1 VLGKY
6 DPKESERRTADFWEK
21 KGIYKFK
28 PAKRSE
34 VYSIDT
40 PPPYVSGALHV
51 GHVFSYTQ
59 ADFVARYKRMRG
71 YSVFYPMGFDNNGLP
86 TELRVEKDFNV
97 VASQLG
103 REKFIGL
110 VEKTADGYEEGYRKA
125 WKSVGLS
132 VDWSLLYRTIDKN
145 AQKASQLSFID
156 LYEMGRVYRKE
167 TPTMWC
173 PKEKT
178 AVSQMELQDK
188 KVKSKFVYLRFA
200 KGVDIATTRPE
211 LLPACVA
218 IFVNPEDGKHK
229 KLIGKSVKVPLFGNE
244 VKVLADKRVDPA
256 KGTGVVMC
264 CTFGDQT
271 DIEWYK
277 AYDLDLRIAMDK
289 EGRMLVGEYKGM
301 KAKQAR
307 EAIIEKLRQGGYII
321 KEEEIEHDV
330 NTHDRCGTE
339 VEFLVTPQWY
349 VRVLDLKE
357 ELLRRGEE
365 LEWHPDYM
373 RHRYANWITGLQWD
387 WGISRQRFFGIPFPV
402 WYCAKCG
409 EIKLADREQLPVDPL
424 ESKPKGKCAKCGSS
438 EFKPEE
444 DVMDTWATSSLTP
457 LINAR
462 WALDGKYMKSI
473 YPMDLRPQGHDIIS
487 TWLFSTI
494 VKCHLHTGKLPWRSV
509 LIAGHGLDS
518 KGRSMHKSIGNVIEA
533 NEAMAKYSAD
543 ALRYWAAS
551 STIGEDSSFQEKNM
565 VSAQRLVNK
574 LWNVASFIEQNCKAF
589 EVKRSE
595 RIIDRW
601 IAARAALVAK
611 SATESLD
618 KLDFASAKRAVE
630 EFFWFFADNYLE
642 FVKYRI
648 YGKDSSPNKA
658 LAETYL
664 SILKMFA
671 PFLPFVT
678 EEIYQKVFKGRLG
691 TAESIHVSEW
701 PVPDVEGIDKGSL
714 EAGDKAQKLIAF
726 VRKWKHDNSMALN
739 AELKELAMSED
750 LGELKDDIKGAM
762 NIRKISEGKG
772 SLQVP
777 ETEISVEIK
786 R

>member
-1 VLGKY
+1 MLGKY

-21 KGIYKFK
+21 AGIYKFAG
-28 PAKRSE
+28 AKRSE

-40 PPPYVSGALHV
+40 PPPYVSGDLHV
-51 GHVFSYTQ
+51 GHAFSYSQ
-59 ADFVARYKRMRG
+59 ADFIARYKRMRG

-103 REKFIGL
+103 REKFVAL
-110 VEKTADGYEEGYRKA
+110 VEKVANDYEKGYRKA
-125 WKSVGLS
+125 WTSLGLS
-132 VDWSLLYRTIDKN
+132 VDWSLLYRTIDRN
-145 AQKASQLSFID
+145 AQKASQLSFIE

-178 AVSQMELQDK
+178 AVSQMELKDV

-200 KGVDIATTRPE
+200 KGIDIATTRPE

-218 IFVNPEDGKHK
+218 IFVNPDDAKHK
-229 KLIGKSVKVPLFGNE
+229 KLIGKKVKVPLFGNE
-244 VKVLADKRVDPA
+244 VKVLSDRRVDPA

-271 DIEWYK
+271 DVEWYK
-277 AYDLDLRIAMDK
+277 AYNLDLRIVMDV

-301 KAKQAR
+301 KTKQAR
-307 EAIIEKLRQGGYII
+307 EKILERLRKEGYVV

-330 NTHDRCGTE
+330 NTHERCGTE
-339 VEFLVTPQWY
+339 IEFLVTPQWY
-349 VRVLDLKE
+349 IRILDLKD
-357 ELLRRGEE
+357 ELLKRGEE
-365 LEWHPDYM
+365 LRWRPDYL

-402 WYCAKCG
+402 WYCKKCG
-409 EIKLADREQLPVDPL
+409 EVKLAEREQLPVDPL
-424 ESKPKGKCAKCGSS
+424 ASKPKGACAKCGSS
-438 EFKPEE
+438 QFVPEA

-462 WALDGKYMKSI
+462 WALDGKYMKTI

-494 VKCHLHTGKLPWRSV
+494 VKCQLHTGKLPWASV
-509 LIAGHGLDS
+509 LISGHGLDS
-518 KGRSMHKSIGNVIEA
+518 KGRSMHKSIGNVTDA
-533 NEAMAKYSAD
+533 NEAMEKYSAD

-551 STIGEDSSFQEKNM
+551 STPGEDSSFQEKNM
-565 VSAQRLVNK
+565 VSAQRLVTK
-574 LWNVASFIEQNCKAF
+574 LWNVGSFIEKNCGAIGK
-589 EVKRSE
+589 KRD
-595 RIIDRW
+595 RAIDRW
-601 IAARAALVAK
+601 IAARAALAAK
-611 SATESLD
+611 AATESFEDLN
-618 KLDFASAKRAVE
+618 FAAAKRAVE

-642 FVKYRI
+642 FVKYRV
-648 YGKDSSPNKA
+648 YGKDDSPNRA
-658 LAETYL
+658 LSETYL

-678 EEIYQKVFKGRLG
+678 EELYQKIFKGRLDK
-691 TAESIHVSEW
+691 AESIHISEW
-701 PVPDVEGIDKGSL
+701 PVPDVEDIDKKAL
-714 EAGDKAQKLIAF
+714 EEGDKAQKLIAF
-726 VRKWKHDNSMALN
+726 VRKWKHDNSIALN
-739 AELKELAMSED
+739 AELKELTVSDD
-750 LGELKDDIKGAM
+750 LGEFEDDVKGAM
-762 NIRKISEGKG
+762 NIRKISYGKG
-772 SLQVP
+772 SLTVP
-777 ETEISVEIK
+777 ETEIKIDIRK
-786 R
+786 

>member
-1 VLGKY
+1 MLGKY
-6 DPKESERRTADFWEK
+6 DPKESEKRTADFWEK
-21 KGIYKFK
+21 KGVYKFTGT
-28 PAKRSE
+28 KRSE

-59 ADFVARYKRMRG
+59 ADFIARYKRMRG

-97 VASQLG
+97 VASHLG

-125 WKSVGLS
+125 WKSIGLS

-178 AVSQMELQDK
+178 AVSQMELKDK
-188 KVKSKFVYLRFA
+188 KVKSKFVYLRFS
-200 KGVDIATTRPE
+200 KDVEIATTRPE

-218 IFVNPEDGKHK
+218 IFVNPDDGKHK

-244 VKVLADKRVDPA
+244 VKVIADKRVDPA

-277 AYDLDLRIAMDK
+277 AYDLELRIAMDK

-307 EAIIEKLRQGGYII
+307 EAIIEKLRQGGNVI

-330 NTHDRCGTE
+330 NAHDRCGTE

-349 VRVLDLKE
+349 VRILDLKE

-365 LEWHPDYM
+365 IEWHPDHM

-409 EIKLADREQLPVDPL
+409 EIKLAEREQLPVDPL
-424 ESKPKGKCAKCGSS
+424 EGKPKGKCAKCGSS

-444 DVMDTWATSSLTP
+444 DIMDTWATSSLTP

-462 WALDGKYMKSI
+462 WALDGKYMKTI

-494 VKCHLHTGKLPWRSV
+494 VKCQLHTGKLPWRSV
-509 LIAGHGLDS
+509 LINGHGLDS
-518 KGRSMHKSIGNVIEA
+518 KGRSMHKSIGNVVDA
-533 NEAMAKYSAD
+533 NEAMEKYSAD

-574 LWNVASFIEQNCKAF
+574 LWNVASFIEQNCKTF
-589 EVKRSE
+589 DGKHDSVVY
-595 RIIDRW
+595 RW
-601 IAARAALVAK
+601 ISARAALVAK
-611 SATESLD
+611 SATDSLD
-618 KLDFASAKRAVE
+618 NLDFASAKRVVE

-648 YGKDSSPNKA
+648 YGKDDSPNRA

-678 EEIYQKVFKGRLG
+678 EEIYQKVFKGKLDS
-691 TAESIHVSEW
+691 AASIHLSEW
-701 PVPDVEGIDKGSL
+701 PVPDLEEIDKKSL
-714 EAGDKAQKLIAF
+714 EEGDKAQKVIAF

-739 AELKELAMSED
+739 AELQGLTISED
-750 LGELKDDIKGAM
+750 LGELKEDIKGAM
-762 NIRKISEGKG
+762 NVKRISEGKG

-777 ETEISVEIK
+777 ETDIKVEMA